1 MLLLSYLALFS
12 AHQSWIATVLNRIM
26 AHPLHQQAPI
36 QLDLVDFQGLTVQA
50 LSLISMELPTKTP
63 VLVTTLAQQVL
74 NRVLVLAME
83 LL

>member
-26 AHPLHQQAPI
+26 AHPLPQQAPT
-36 QLDLVDFQGLTVQA
+36 QLDLVDSQGLTAQA
-50 LSLISMELPTKTP
+50 LLLISMELLAKTL
-63 VLVTTLAQQVL
+63 VLVTTLVLQVL
-74 NRVLVLAME
+74 NQALVSAME